1 MQQYYGI
8 KKQYPDSIVFFRLGD
23 FYEMFGEDA
32 KLASK
37 ILEIALTSREAGPQ
51 GRIPMCGVP
60 YHAAEGYLEKL
71 VRSGY
76 KVAICEQLE
85 DPRQAKGVV
94 KRDVIRVVTP
104 GTFIEGNL
112 DGAENQFL
120 VALGSAGESWGLAS
134 LDMSTGQF
142 MTVSTDSFLQLS
154 DELRRLK
161 PAEILLTPDFPQKE
175 AVEALAASSGAVI
188 SVVEDAPGL
197 ARASETLLRHF
208 QVSSLTVFGLRNA
221 PEILAAGLALKYVQ
235 DTQRGVLSHIRAVA
249 SYKLEEFLQIDG
261 HSSRNLELTQTIR
274 EGKKTGSLLGVLDYT
289 VTSMGARLLKSYL
302 EKPLVDLEIIEARH
316 AAVETLVEQTAL
328 RLELGQLLDEVYD
341 LERLLSKLVTGRGNA
356 RDLRA
361 LAASL
366 GKIPAISQ
374 LFAEVQTP
382 LLMELVQGLNPLTDF
397 VQLVDSAIVAEPPI
411 TLRDGNLIKEGY
423 SPELDKLRQ
432 ARSSGREW
440 IKNLEAAERERTGIK
455 SLKVGFNRVFGY
467 YIEVTNP
474 NAHLVPEDYQ
484 RKQTLANAERYITP
498 ELKEQEA
505 LVLGADERIK
515 ELEYE
520 LFLAIREQ
528 VLQHVEAIQENA
540 RILANLDVFQSLA
553 TAAVRHNYVR
563 PRMTQ
568 GPTMDI
574 RGGRHP
580 VIEAVERS
588 FVPNDVCFDDK
599 QQVILLTGPNM
610 AGKSTYLRQVAL
622 IVIMAQMGS
631 FIPADY
637 GEIGLVDR
645 IFTRIGASDDLS
657 TGQSTFMVEM
667 IETAELLL
675 NATRR
680 SLIVLDELGR
690 GTSTFDGMAIAQAV
704 IEYIHDKVR
713 ARTLFST
720 HFHELTKLEYSLK
733 RLRSYRMEVEERGG
747 EIFFLHRVA
756 PGSTDRSY
764 GINVA
769 RMAGVPLAVIK
780 RSMELLE
787 ELETRGS
794 GPLQLDLFK
803 TLDYDTSTLETA
815 VSEDLAPSEVEGEL
829 LDLDLNS
836 ITPLEALQKLV
847 VWQDRLRQKRGGEQN
862 GSD

>member
-1 MQQYYGI
+1 
-8 KKQYPDSIVFFRLGD
+8 
-23 FYEMFGEDA
+23 
-32 KLASK
+32 
-37 ILEIALTSREAGPQ
+37 
-51 GRIPMCGVP
+51 
-60 YHAAEGYLEKL
+60 
-71 VRSGY
+71 
-76 KVAICEQLE
+76 
-85 DPRQAKGVV
+85 
-94 KRDVIRVVTP
+94 
-104 GTFIEGNL
+104 
-112 DGAENQFL
+112 
-120 VALGSAGESWGLAS
+120 
-134 LDMSTGQF
+134 
-142 MTVSTDSFLQLS
+142 
-154 DELRRLK
+154 
-161 PAEILLTPDFPQKE
+161 
-175 AVEALAASSGAVI
+175 
-188 SVVEDAPGL
+188 
-197 ARASETLLRHF
+197 
-208 QVSSLTVFGLRNA
+208 
-221 PEILAAGLALKYVQ
+221 
-235 DTQRGVLSHIRAVA
+235 
-249 SYKLEEFLQIDG
+249 
-261 HSSRNLELTQTIR
+261 
-274 EGKKTGSLLGVLDYT
+274 
-289 VTSMGARLLKSYL
+289 
-302 EKPLVDLEIIEARH
+302 
-316 AAVETLVEQTAL
+316 
-328 RLELGQLLDEVYD
+328 
-341 LERLLSKLVTGRGNA
+341 
-356 RDLRA
+356 
-361 LAASL
+361 
-366 GKIPAISQ
+366 
-374 LFAEVQTP
+374 
-382 LLMELVQGLNPLTDF
+382 
-397 VQLVDSAIVAEPPI
+397 
-411 TLRDGNLIKEGY
+411 
-423 SPELDKLRQ
+423 
-432 ARSSGREW
+432 
-440 IKNLEAAERERTGIK
+440 
-455 SLKVGFNRVFGY
+455 VGFNRVFGY

>member
-51 GRIPMCGVP
+51 GRMPMCGVP

-382 LLMELVQGLNPLTDF
+382 LLRELVQGLNPLTDF
-397 VQLVDSAIVAEPPI
+397 VQLVDSAIVDEPPI

-631 FIPADY
+631 FIPADH